1 MSGQGQNGVNLTV
14 ADKPSMFYVTERE
27 RKLVEFIRG
36 LGFGSITVDVQ
47 AKEPVLI
54 REAIKTVK
62 L

>member
-1 MSGQGQNGVNLTV
+1 MAVNNGTHLTP
-14 ADKPSMFYVTERE
+14 AEKSTMFYVSSRE
-27 RKLVEFIRG
+27 RKLLEFIRG
-36 LGFGSITVDVQ
+36 LEFGSVVVEVQ

>member
-1 MSGQGQNGVNLTV
+1 MPSGNGVHLTTPE
-14 ADKPSMFYVTERE
+14 KTSMFYVTRRE
-27 RKLVEFIRG
+27 QGLLEFIRA
-36 LGFGSITVDVQ
+36 LGFGSIVVEVQ